1 MPTSSSPR
9 RKSVSVSA
17 AWRPVER
24 TEFLIDAVGGVN
36 ELARTLGVSA
46 SQPSRWRSGKEVP
59 SPAVASRLLDLD
71 HVLALAVQTWH
82 PDVVRDWM
90 TTNNG
95 FLGGARPLDVLL
107 QRGAPEVIDALKATI
122 SGAYA

>member
-1 MPTSSSPR
+1 MPTSSAPR
-9 RKSVSVSA
+9 RKPASGPV

-24 TEFLIDAVGGVN
+24 TEFLIGAVGGVN

-46 SQPSRWRSGKEVP
+46 SQPSRWRSGQEVP
-59 SPAVASRLLDLD
+59 SPAIASRLLDLD
-71 HVLALAVQTWH
+71 HVLALAAQTWH

-90 TTNNG
+90 TTGNG
-95 FLGGARPLDVLL
+95 FLGGARPLDVVV